1 MRKSRQVVLA
11 VVVLAA
17 AFVLAGCSMKIGWI
31 STSSRASMKA
41 RFYYFDGTQ
50 DKDVRLAAGDT
61 LVVDY
66 GISLKKGSLIILL
79 DGPQG
84 EVIREVGEVGDN
96 SGTISFEAPVAGD
109 YRISLVGESARGT
122 YDVKWSIEK
131 AR

>member
-11 VVVLAA
+11 VILLAA
-17 AFVLAGCSMKIGWI
+17 AFVLAGCSLKIGWM
-31 STSSRASMKA
+31 STSSKASMNA

-50 DKDVRLAAGDT
+50 NKDVRLAAGDT

-66 GISLKKGSLIILL
+66 SISLKKGSLIILL
-79 DGPQG
+79 NGPQG
-84 EVIREVGEVGDN
+84 QLTREAGGVGDN
-96 SGTISFEAPVAGD
+96 SGRISFEAPVAGD
-109 YRISLVGESARGT
+109 YRISLVGEGARGS